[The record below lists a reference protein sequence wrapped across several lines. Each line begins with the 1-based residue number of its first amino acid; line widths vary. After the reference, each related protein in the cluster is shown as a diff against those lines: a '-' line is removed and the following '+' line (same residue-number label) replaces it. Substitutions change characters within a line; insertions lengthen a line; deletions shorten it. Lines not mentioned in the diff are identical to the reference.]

1 MSGWSTC
8 RTPNRPGPPQNTAA
22 PAECATTAHAQ
33 DAHNARA
40 DAMLISGF
48 MATTARPPA
57 SPTRSS
63 GFEPY
68 VPASQSP
75 AEFTLKAIVI
85 GSLFGLLFGAST
97 VYLGLRAGLTV
108 SASIPIAVLAIS
120 VLKKLGGSTILEN
133 NIVQTIG
140 SAGESVAGG
149 VVFTIPALI
158 FLVPEGPKYFSY
170 FQILMLAFAGGI
182 MGVLMMVPLRR
193 ALIVKEHG
201 VLPYPEGAACADV
214 LVAGERG
221 GALAATVFSGLA
233 VGAVWKALSWIVQL
247 FRTDVG
253 YSMPRTSFFP
263 NATLNVD
270 ISPEYMGVGYVIGP
284 RIAGVMFAGGVLSW
298 LVLLPLLTILGNYM
312 TVPFP
317 PVPASG
323 LMIKQM
329 SARQLW
335 SAYIRYTGAGA
346 VLAAG
351 LITLARTIP
360 TIVSSFRDSA
370 KDFGGGKG
378 AVVQSRTERDIPMI
392 VVLVGS
398 LALAIF
404 LAVAPRMPTNGN
416 FLASLLIV
424 IFGFFFVTVSSRITG
439 LIGSSSNPIS
449 GMTIATLILTC
460 TIFVALGWTGD
471 AYAPVALCVGAV
483 ICIAAAQAGGTSQ
496 DLKTGYIVGATP
508 IYQQIGLLIGVIT
521 SALVIGMT
529 TLYLHSVM
537 TIGSQALPA
546 PQATLMSTI
555 IKGLLSQNLPWGL
568 VLVGVFISITLELCG
583 IHSLSFAVGSYLPIA
598 TTAPIFAGGLVRWF
612 VERKTGVAEESEVGS
627 GTLFSSGLIAGGS
640 LAGILYAVL
649 FGRHIIGA
657 ADDAGTLGLIPLLHE
672 GTIGMVAGGLLFAA
686 LGIVLARA
694 AQKKLA

>member
-1 MSGWSTC
+1 MAQISKAPTLD
-8 RTPNRPGPPQNTAA
+8 RPVDVR
-22 PAECATTAHAQ
+22 PAFQ
-33 DAHNARA
+33 
-40 DAMLISGF
+40 
-48 MATTARPPA
+48 
-57 SPTRSS
+57 
-63 GFEPY
+63 PY
-68 VPASQSP
+68 VPATQSP
-75 AEFTLKAIVI
+75 AEFTAKAIVL
-85 GSLFGLLFGAST
+85 GALFGLLFGAST

-120 VLKKLGGSTILEN
+120 VLKRLGGSTILEN

-140 SAGESVAGG
+140 SAGESLASG

-158 FLVPEGPKYFSY
+158 FLAPRGPGYFNY
-170 FQILMLAFAGGI
+170 FQITMLAIAGGI
-182 MGVLMMVPLRR
+182 LGVLMMVPLRR

-201 VLPYPEGAACADV
+201 VLPYPEGTACADV

-221 GALAATVFSGLA
+221 GALAKMVFQGLGI
-233 VGAVWKALSWIVQL
+233 GALWKSLSWIFQV
-247 FRTDVG
+247 FPTAVG
-253 YSMPRTSFFP
+253 YSVARTGFLP

-298 LVLLPLLTILGNYM
+298 LVLVPLLSILGNYM

-323 LMIKQM
+323 LRIDQM

-360 TIVSSFRDSA
+360 TIIASFRESVRE
-370 KDFGGGKG
+370 FGAGGATATK
-378 AVVQSRTERDIPMI
+378 ARTDRDMPLM

-398 LALAIF
+398 LLLALF
-404 LAVAPRMPTNGN
+404 LAVAPGMPLQWN
-416 FLASLLIV
+416 FLAAALIV

-439 LIGSSSNPIS
+439 LIGNSSNPIS

-460 TIFVALGWTGD
+460 TIFVAVGWVGD
-471 AYAPVALCVGAV
+471 YYAPIALAVGAV
-483 ICIAAAQAGGTSQ
+483 VCIAAAIAGATSQ
-496 DLKTGYIVGATP
+496 DLKTGFLVGATP
-508 IYQQIGLLIGVIT
+508 IYQQIGLVIGVLA
-521 SALVIGMT
+521 SAFVIGMT
-529 TLYLHSVM
+529 TLYLHDVM
-537 TIGSQALPA
+537 KIGSEALAA

-568 VLVGVFISITLELCG
+568 VLVGVFISATLELCG
-583 IHSLSFAVGSYLPIA
+583 IRSLSFAVGSYLPIA
-598 TTAPIFAGGLVRWF
+598 TTAPIFVGGVVRWY
-612 VERKTGVAEESEVGS
+612 VERRTGIVQESEISS

-640 LAGILYAVL
+640 LAGILYAAL
-649 FGRHIIGA
+649 FGYQIIGA
-657 ADDAGTLGLIPLLHE
+657 ADDTATVGLIPVLHQ
-672 GTIGMVAGGLLFAA
+672 GTTGIVLGALVFAA
-686 LGIVLARA
+686 LAAVLARV
-694 AQKKLA
+694 AQRKLA